1 MMVDGL
7 RDSERRMRPRPC
19 GHLMRTENDGSCSI
33 IRTAATIFILAVV
46 WIGYTAWPIYDL
58 LVLVRAI
65 ETRDVHTVTR
75 HVYFDAVRAS
85 LTNQIVAAYVQHTGI
100 QIGPL
105 AQSCVRGAAIS
116 VRTCC
121 RIGGREFC
129 NIKRCKSG
137 RPDLWCQARNDG
149 GWVSANSYM
158 ESGCDI
164 QRMSGIAGNTQPRP
178 ATT

>member
-58 LVLVRAI
+58 LVLVAAI

-75 HVYFDAVRAS
+75 HVYFDGSARVADKSDRCCLRATHRNPDRS
-85 LTNQIVAAYVQHTGI
+85 ARAIVCSRCGH
-100 QIGPL
+100 L
-105 AQSCVRGAAIS
+105 GADVLPNWRAR
-116 VRTCC
+116 VLQYKTLQV
-121 RIGGREFC
+121 G
-129 NIKRCKSG
+129 
-137 RPDLWCQARNDG
+137 QARL
-149 GWVSANSYM
+149 VVPSP
-158 ESGCDI
+158 
-164 QRMSGIAGNTQPRP
+164 Q
-178 ATT
+178 